1 MEKLSPSAQAL
12 SSQELKWIDKE
23 IQDLEVTN
31 YAIQELSDLLITI
44 AETGKKCTNEK
55 FNEGIGREG
64 VMSIANAIKS
74 LTEKIDFH
82 NFTIGQT
89 VHGFTA
95 AEFRGRQQHAKKKP
109 LMQ

>member
-1 MEKLSPSAQAL
+1 METSSTRVQAL

-64 VMSIANAIKS
+64 VMSIGVMVKS
-74 LTEKIDFH
+74 
-82 NFTIGQT
+82 G
-89 VHGFTA
+89 V
-95 AEFRGRQQHAKKKP
+95 
-109 LMQ
+109 